1 MGICTTQCHVV
12 PGLGLTSPKAIPYH
26 LETNNTSNGA
36 KLEFPR
42 AFFEGL
48 QRGGSVQI
56 TLVTSPCTTTWS
68 HLGTLTWTSQT
79 FFLLNPA
86 ESPKLI
92 PTFFIL
98 AVRVVSVAL
107 WRSGS
112 GLEVTL
118 SPLVGWL
125 QYRCWVYGFFFFPFF
140 SCYCF
145 SLITTK
151 TSLSQDFLLSIFLL
165 LSFVNTVSPV
175 KAAAWRNDVKNQGHS
190 CIYCTRA
197 SLKQLQMAR
206 LF

>member
-56 TLVTSPCTTTWS
+56 RLLPVHVLPPEVIWG
-68 HLGTLTWTSQT
+68 LLTWTSQT

-125 QYRCWVYGFFFFPFF
+125 QYRCWVYGVFFV
-140 SCYCF
+140 S
-145 SLITTK
+145 
-151 TSLSQDFLLSIFLL
+151 FLL
-165 LSFVNTVSPV
+165 LLLFLSHHHQNKPV
-175 KAAAWRNDVKNQGHS
+175 TGFPAVYFS
-190 CIYCTRA
+190 
-197 SLKQLQMAR
+197 SLKLCKHSKSC
-206 LF
+206 